1 MNSRWAWVT
10 IAAMAFIIA
19 VLSWAL
25 IYFARDELRGET
37 AEAEQEEIQTASGAR
52 VEEGRPLVQLS
63 AQSQAAAGVTVQ
75 ALKAARS
82 QAAVEVYGA
91 VANLLPLAESRARYF
106 AALAEARAA
115 RAALALAQSEY
126 RRMELLF
133 RDDRNVSEQ
142 ALKSSEA
149 RYRGEQ
155 ARQAAADQLAASL
168 RDAMRGNWGGTVTG
182 WAANPDSQMMQA
194 LLQHRSFLVQ
204 LVLPPDLP
212 RAALRERVAL
222 APAVARERLQSARL
236 VGASPQIDPA
246 FPGDTY
252 FYLVDGGNLRT
263 GTRLIGRVSL
273 SEASVSGVIVPSAA
287 VVWHAGKAWAY
298 VKDDEQ
304 TFARHEI
311 STVEEM
317 DGGWFNATGF
327 GAGEDV
333 VVSGAQ
339 LLLSEELKYQIRN
352 ENED

>member
-25 IYFARDELRGET
+25 IYYARDELRGET
-37 AEAEQEEIQTASGAR
+37 GEGDQEQIQTTSGAR
-52 VEEGRPLVQLS
+52 VEDGRPLVKLS

-75 ALKAARS
+75 TLKAARS
-82 QAAVEVYGA
+82 QAAIEVYGA
-91 VANLLPLAESRARYF
+91 VSNLLPLAESRARYLTG
-106 AALAEARAA
+106 LAEARAA
-115 RAALALAQSEY
+115 RAAVILAEADF
-126 RRMELLF
+126 RRMDLLF

-142 ALKSSEA
+142 ALRSSEA

-155 ARQAAADQLAASL
+155 ARQVVADQAVASL
-168 RDAMRGNWGGTVTG
+168 RDAMRGNWGETVTG
-182 WAANPDSQMMQA
+182 WATNPDSQMMQA

-212 RAALRERVAL
+212 RAALRERVVL
-222 APAVARERLQSARL
+222 APATARERLQSARL

-252 FYLVDGGNLRT
+252 FYLVDGGNLRA
-263 GTRLIGRVSL
+263 GTWIIGRVSL
-273 SEASVSGVIVPSAA
+273 SEASVSGVVVPSAA

-311 STVEEM
+311 STADEM
-317 DGGWFNATGF
+317 DDGWFNSTGF
-327 GAGEDV
+327 DANEEV

>member
-10 IAAMAFIIA
+10 IAAMALIIA

-75 ALKAARS
+75 ALTAARS

-115 RAALALAQSEY
+115 RAALALAESEY

-142 ALKSSEA
+142 ALTASEA

-155 ARQAAADQLAASL
+155 ARQAAADQMAASL
-168 RDAMRGNWGGTVTG
+168 RDAMRGTWGGTVTG
-182 WAANPDSQMMQA
+182 WATNPDSQMMQA
-194 LLQHRSFLVQ
+194 LLQQRSFLVQ

-212 RAALRERVAL
+212 RTALRERAVL
-222 APAVARERLQSARL
+222 APAAARERHQSARL

-252 FYLVDGGNLRT
+252 FYLVDSGNLRA
-263 GTRLIGRVSL
+263 GTRLVGRVSL
-273 SEASVSGVIVPSAA
+273 SEASVSGVIVPTAA

-317 DGGWFNATGF
+317 DGGWFNASGF

>member
-10 IAAMAFIIA
+10 IAAMAIIIA

-25 IYFARDELRGET
+25 IYFARDELRGGT

-52 VEEGRPLVQLS
+52 FEEGRPLVQLS

-115 RAALALAQSEY
+115 RAALALAESEF

-155 ARQAAADQLAASL
+155 ARQAAADQLAAGL
-168 RDAMRGNWGGTVTG
+168 RDAMRGTWGGTVTG
-182 WAANPDSQMMQA
+182 WATNPDSQMMQA

-212 RAALRERVAL
+212 RTALRERVAL

-236 VGASPQIDPA
+236 VAASPQIDPA

-252 FYLVDGGNLRT
+252 FYLVDGGNLRA
-263 GTRLIGRVSL
+263 GTRLVGRVSL

-311 STVEEM
+311 STAEEM

-327 GAGEDV
+327 GAGEEV

>member
-63 AQSQAAAGVTVQ
+63 AQSQAAAGVKVW
-75 ALKAARS
+75 ALTAARS

-115 RAALALAQSEY
+115 RAALALAESEY

-155 ARQAAADQLAASL
+155 ARQAAADQMAAGL
-168 RDAMRGNWGGTVTG
+168 RDAMRGTWGGTVTG
-182 WAANPDSQMMQA
+182 WATNPDSQMMQA
-194 LLQHRSFLVQ
+194 LLQQRSFLVQ

-212 RAALRERVAL
+212 RTALRERTVL
-222 APAVARERLQSARL
+222 APAAARERQQSARL

-252 FYLVDGGNLRT
+252 FYLVESGNLRA
-263 GTRLIGRVSL
+263 GTRLVGRVSL

>member
-63 AQSQAAAGVTVQ
+63 AQSQAAAGVTVR
-75 ALKAARS
+75 ALTTARS
-82 QAAVEVYGA
+82 QAAVEVYGT
-91 VANLLPLAESRARYF
+91 VANLLPLAELRARYS
-106 AALAEARAA
+106 AALAESRAA
-115 RAALALAQSEY
+115 RAALALAESEY

-142 ALKSSEA
+142 ALTASEA

-155 ARQAAADQLAASL
+155 ARQAAADQMAAGL
-168 RDAMRGNWGGTVTG
+168 RDAMRGTWGGTVTG
-182 WAANPDSQMMQA
+182 WATNPDSQMMQA
-194 LLQHRSFLVQ
+194 LLQQRSFLVQ

-212 RAALRERVAL
+212 RTALRERAVL
-222 APAVARERLQSARL
+222 APAAARERQQSARL

-252 FYLVDGGNLRT
+252 FYLVDSGNLRA
-263 GTRLIGRVSL
+263 GTRLVGRVSL

-311 STVEEM
+311 STAEEM